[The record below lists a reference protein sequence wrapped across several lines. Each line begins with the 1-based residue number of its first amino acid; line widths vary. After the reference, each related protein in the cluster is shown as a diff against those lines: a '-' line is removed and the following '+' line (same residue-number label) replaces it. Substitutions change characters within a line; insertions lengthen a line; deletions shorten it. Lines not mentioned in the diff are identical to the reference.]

1 MSTWTYYK
9 GFDEEPTEIE
19 PCEGHFWR
27 VSPEG
32 RVETIHEDDTEWHPQ
47 ETPWDETYV
56 NARPVSLET
65 LPRHIRELDT

>member
-1 MSTWTYYK
+1 MNTWTYYK

-32 RVETIHEDDTEWHPQ
+32 AVETAHEDDTEWHPQ
-47 ETPWDETYV
+47 ETPLGRD
-56 NARPVSLET
+56 L
-65 LPRHIRELDT
+65 RERLAGLAGAGPATSP